1 MLWLQI
7 KFDLINFIELQLH
20 GQSAIECRPGAQ
32 PRLGDQGLGPNTK
45 GRAGCWVREGV
56 APSRFEGPGV
66 SSPENF

>member
-1 MLWLQI
+1 MANPPLNVVQGR
-7 KFDLINFIELQLH
+7 NH
-20 GQSAIECRPGAQ
+20 GWGTKVWVPTPGACA
-32 PRLGDQGLGPNTK
+32 PRPAK